1 MDTEP
6 GIWQPRLTGWREGE
20 GEHMAGQTLY
30 LECMSGISGDM
41 TVAALLDLGADEQ
54 VLRNAL
60 DSLPVDGFQIQV
72 TRVKKNGLDACD
84 FHVILD
90 GEHENH
96 DHDMEYLHGSG
107 GHHQHHVC
115 ETESRRH
122 AHSHGHVHRNL
133 GDILEII
140 EKADMTAGA
149 KSLSA
154 KIFRILAEAEA
165 KAHGVPEEQ
174 VHFHEVGAVDSI
186 VDILAAAVC
195 LDNLD
200 ISQVVIPLLCEG
212 RGTVRCQH
220 GILPVPVPAV
230 LNIVEKYELPLHI
243 TEVKGELVTP
253 TGAAV
258 AAAIRTSEKLPGKF
272 TVVKTGLGAGKR
284 QYACP
289 GFLRAMLIVPE
300 PGETDIV
307 CKLEANIDDS
317 TGEMLGYVMEQLFQA
332 GARDVHYIPVFMKKN
347 RPAYQLNVICGEKE
361 AADLEE
367 IIFRETTTI
376 GIRRMQVERSVLQ
389 RENRQAAT
397 SLGEVS
403 VKVCRRGAKER
414 VYPEYESAA
423 ALARKHKMPYWQVYR
438 MIVEEIDDNKGNQ
451 GL

>member
-1 MDTEP
+1 
-6 GIWQPRLTGWREGE
+6 
-20 GEHMAGQTLY
+20 MAGQTLY

-54 VLRNAL
+54 VLQNAL
-60 DSLPVDGFQIQV
+60 DSLPVDGFRIQV

-107 GHHQHHVC
+107 GHHQHHEC

-133 GDILEII
+133 ADILEII

-230 LNIVEKYELPLHI
+230 LNIVQKYELPLHI

-258 AAAIRTSEKLPGKF
+258 AAAIRTS
-272 TVVKTGLGAGKR
+272 
-284 QYACP
+284 
-289 GFLRAMLIVPE
+289 
-300 PGETDIV
+300 
-307 CKLEANIDDS
+307 
-317 TGEMLGYVMEQLFQA
+317 
-332 GARDVHYIPVFMKKN
+332 
-347 RPAYQLNVICGEKE
+347 
-361 AADLEE
+361 
-367 IIFRETTTI
+367 
-376 GIRRMQVERSVLQ
+376 
-389 RENRQAAT
+389 
-397 SLGEVS
+397 
-403 VKVCRRGAKER
+403 
-414 VYPEYESAA
+414 
-423 ALARKHKMPYWQVYR
+423 
-438 MIVEEIDDNKGNQ
+438 
-451 GL
+451 